1 MPFHYGSSESQ
12 NISDEDALDIHKTVQ
27 LLISANHIL
36 HYHGLVDAFGH
47 VSVRH
52 PFNSTIYI
60 IAAYDPG
67 APALV
72 SSRDDFIEYFTDG
85 SRPVYDGQPRGYSE
99 RFIHGEIYAR
109 FPSVQ
114 CVVHSHSEAVIPFTA
129 AGIPVKPVFH
139 MAGFLGADGPPTFDL
154 TDVYSGADKMEA
166 LSQDMLIKS
175 SYLGEALAQRFCRDG
190 VREACDYS
198 VVLQHKHGFTCV
210 GSSIQEAVYRAVY
223 LQKNCKLLKDA
234 LDMARGDAS
243 KISYLTQ
250 EEAKGCEKMN
260 QMTHDKAFR
269 LWLREVQASP
279 LYQNIEGVPQ
289 NLPVGGMQDDV

>member
-1 MPFHYGSSESQ
+1 MPLQY
-12 NISDEDALDIHKTVQ
+12 NISDFDDIPRKDAPDIRSTLQ

-52 PFNSTIYI
+52 PFNSNLYVL
-60 IAAYDPG
+60 AAYDPG

-72 SSRDDFIEYFTDG
+72 SSRNDFIEYFTNG
-85 SRPVYDGQPRGYSE
+85 SEPVSDDQPRGYSE

-129 AGIPVKPVFH
+129 AGISIKPVFH
-139 MAGFLGADGPPTFDL
+139 MAGFLGAKGPPTFDL
-154 TDVYSGADKMEA
+154 TGVYSRADMKKA
-166 LSQDMLIKS
+166 LPQDMLIKS
-175 SYLGEALAQRFCRDG
+175 SYLGEKLAQAFLGDG
-190 VREACDYS
+190 DSEVCDCS
-198 VVLQHKHGFTCV
+198 VVLQHKHGFTCI
-210 GSSIQEAVYRAVY
+210 GSSIQETVYRAIY

-234 LDMARGDAS
+234 LDLAGGDTS
-243 KISYLTQ
+243 KISYLTN
-250 EEAKGCEKMN
+250 EEAKACEKMN

-269 LWLREVQASP
+269 LWLREVQVNP
-279 LYQNIEGVPQ
+279 LYQNDEGVPQ
-289 NLPVGGMQDDV
+289 NLPVGGMQDDL